1 MDSFNPSLF
10 RGTTTEDAETWLRRF
25 NNFCTYKEFNA
36 DKSKALFKVLLV
48 DSAGSWLES
57 VDAATADDWTALQA
71 AFKSRYTTA
80 SFLKYQH
87 ANELFNKKQ
96 DKESVDDFC
105 TKMQNLA
112 KQMLRFAV
120 LNGLRPDIKN
130 HVTRA
135 QPTDWRTLVEAA
147 KIGELCT
154 PETSVTDG
162 AVAGLNTQLS
172 LVQEQLKQL
181 MNQRTT
187 SIAGSRSPSPRRV
200 RFVDER
206 DRPNRSRDHDRSH
219 RDDGRDDRR
228 DRRDRR
234 FSPTRNYRPAS
245 SDRREQSW
253 RDQSGCEPRCLDGG
267 SRGRS
272 DRGRGRLSGENNKNP
287 STCGKCGWDRHEHRN
302 DCPAIDQECYGCG
315 KYGHFKRVC
324 RFTTVTGAASQE

>member
-1 MDSFNPSLF
+1 MDSFNPSPF
-10 RGTTTEDAETWLRRF
+10 RGTTTEDAEAWLRRF

-36 DKSKALFKVLLV
+36 LFKVLLA

-57 VDAATADDWTALQA
+57 VDAATANDWTALQA
-71 AFKSRYTTA
+71 AFKARYTTV
-80 SFLKYQH
+80 SFFKYQH
-87 ANELFNKKQ
+87 ANELCNKKH
-96 DKESVDDFC
+96 DKESVDYFC
-105 TKMQNLA
+105 AKMQNLA
-112 KQMLRFAV
+112 KQINADEQMLRFAV

-135 QPTDWRTLVEAA
+135 QPTDGRTLVEAA
-147 KIGELCT
+147 KVGEMCT
-154 PETSVTDG
+154 PETSVIDG
-162 AVAGLNTQLS
+162 AVAGLNIQLS

-200 RFVDER
+200 RFVDEC
-206 DRPNRSRDHDRSH
+206 DRPSCSRDHDRS
-219 RDDGRDDRR
+219 RKEDGRD

-245 SDRREQSW
+245 SDRREQSCW
-253 RDQSGCEPRCLDGG
+253 DRSVYEPQCLDGG

-272 DRGRGRLSGENNKNP
+272 DTGKDGLSDEDNQNP

-302 DCPAIDQECYGCG
+302 DCPVIDQECYGCG

-324 RFTTVTGAASQE
+324 YFTTVTGAASQE